1 MTCASRSTAHGK
13 SDGTKP
19 ANLKLSKRAT
29 RGRFVAVPTTRDDGI
44 EDAADWQRRVIGRSL
59 RTAVERSVDRG
70 GNLIR
75 AAAIVLA
82 RSDGEDITVQAVAD
96 EAGQSLRTLY
106 QYFESKDDLMLAVFE
121 EAMRTYASLIE
132 RSIRDL
138 TDPLDRLAGAMVAA
152 LRMPEMRG
160 IGVERGLVRLRVK
173 LSEVAPEKV
182 GCAQRSVTTLVKN
195 LVEAAST
202 TGQIDVAD
210 PDAAAF
216 MLLSLNAAYITTATL
231 GNDSGVPRP
240 DVAWLTA
247 VCLRGFGADLDE
259 GWYETLLSRL
269 GLPVDG
275 TSHAGSERL
284 SKVST
289 ERAMESP

>member
-1 MTCASRSTAHGK
+1 
-13 SDGTKP
+13 
-19 ANLKLSKRAT
+19 
-29 RGRFVAVPTTRDDGI
+29 VAVSTTRDDHI
-44 EDAADWQRRVIGRSL
+44 EDTADWQRRVIGRSL

-132 RSIRDL
+132 SSISDL
-138 TDPLDRLAGAMVAA
+138 TDPLDRLAGAMIAA
-152 LRMPEMRG
+152 LRMPELRG
-160 IGVERGLVRLRVK
+160 TGIERGLVRLRVK
-173 LSEVAPEKV
+173 LSEVEPKKV
-182 GCAQRSVTTLVKN
+182 GCAQRSVTTLVKR
-195 LVEAAST
+195 LIEAASA
-202 TGQIDVAD
+202 TGQVHVTD

-216 MLLSLNAAYITTATL
+216 MLLSLNAAYINAEML

-240 DVAWLTA
+240 DVAWLTS
-247 VCLRGFGADLDE
+247 VCLRGFGADLDA
-259 GWYETLLSRL
+259 GWYESLLPRL
-269 GLPVDG
+269 SLPVDR
-275 TSHAGSERL
+275 TAHAGFTRPPRVTT
-284 SKVST
+284 KK
-289 ERAMESP
+289 AAKKP